1 MRKEI
6 FKEIHLYGNN
16 FRFLPLEAYYKG
28 FKVSIMRIDDSDY
41 SDINHRYLVT
51 KEFLNSELK
60 NPY

>member
-1 MRKEI
+1 
-6 FKEIHLYGNN
+6 
-16 FRFLPLEAYYKG
+16 
-28 FKVSIMRIDDSDY
+28 MRIDDSDY